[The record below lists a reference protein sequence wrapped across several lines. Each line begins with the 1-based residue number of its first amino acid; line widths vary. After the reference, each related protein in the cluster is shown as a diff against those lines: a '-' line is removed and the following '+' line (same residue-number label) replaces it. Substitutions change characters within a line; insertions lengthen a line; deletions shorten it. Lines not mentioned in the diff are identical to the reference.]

1 MLRIDRRISVTL
13 SYLFCAIAFLGI
25 VALGILL
32 AFDNSLSVLHY
43 DSALLRVQ
51 GQYRFWTYLL
61 EYAILALV
69 LFADICLVLVLN
81 NVRRGSIFTDRSVQY
96 LRLISWAS
104 VLAGA
109 AAVPLCVF
117 LRLPSLLCLA
127 FIGFFLGAVLRV
139 VKNVIEEGTAIKE
152 ENDGTI

>member
-1 MLRIDRRISVTL
+1 MFRIDRRVSVTL
-13 SYLFCAIAFLGI
+13 SYLFCAAAFLGI

-32 AFDNSLSVLHY
+32 AFDNSLSALHSDSVLLH
-43 DSALLRVQ
+43 VQ
-51 GQYRFWTYLL
+51 SRYRFWTFLL
-61 EYAILALV
+61 EYIILALV
-69 LFADICLVLVLN
+69 LFADICLVLLLN
-81 NVRRGSIFTDRSVQY
+81 NVRTGSIFTDRSVQY

-109 AAVPLCVF
+109 AAIPLCIF
-117 LRLPSLLCLA
+117 LRLLSMLCLT